1 MIQKLVDKNSDKIDL
16 FDIRILSNQL
26 KSNNIDINKNNKYI
40 IIQSKDFSVL
50 GVMMCVPENTLYLNG
65 KFKLEVKFD
74 KNFLYKVPT
83 INFVTKIYRTYVKGD
98 NDDLCCYAIQILS
111 PKSWSTHPNIIRVLE
126 SVYSLLQKPIL
137 DSFKK
142 CNLYSNECKELI
154 LKEPDKYKE
163 ITTKGTK
170 EYAFNYSN

>member
-1 MIQKLVDKNSDKIDL
+1 M
-16 FDIRILSNQL
+16 
-26 KSNNIDINKNNKYI
+26 Y
-40 IIQSKDFSVL
+40 
-50 GVMMCVPENTLYLNG
+50 GPENTLQHNG

-83 INFVTKIYRTYVKGD
+83 INFVTKIHHTNIKGD
-98 NDDLCCYAIQILS
+98 NNNLCCYAIELLS
-111 PKSWSTHPNIIRVLE
+111 PKSWRIHPNIIKILE

-137 DSFKK
+137 YSFKK

-163 ITTKGTK
+163 IATKGTK
-170 EYAFNYSN
+170 EYAFNYTN